1 MKGTQGGLFG
11 DTAAREYFGVGC
23 KPVWGRRGTWRFQ
36 SWCNPYCK
44 NYSKVIL
51 RYIPSVLMKDATES
65 FDKYIVDMPTC
76 RYVGAL
82 GCRSIRERLRVLNIM
97 LKMMKREQSRLEVGA
112 RDVEPGGMSGCEVGF
127 LWPSSRMVYRCAA
140 WQACRSL
147 VGDSNDKAGGHSNVT
162 TTLAGVRTHT
172 YKCVHLVGEFKF
184 YCGNHLER
192 LTALNKGIS
201 AALKKK
207 TVLERRLTA

>member
-1 MKGTQGGLFG
+1 MKGTQGGLFE

-23 KPVWGRRGTWRFQ
+23 RPVWGRRGTWKFLP
-36 SWCNPYCK
+36 WCNSFCK
-44 NYSKVIL
+44 NYSKIIVKGIS
-51 RYIPSVLMKDATES
+51 RVLMKSATEP
-65 FDKYIVDMPTC
+65 FDKYVIDMPTC
-76 RYVGAL
+76 RYAGAID
-82 GCRSIRERLRVLNIM
+82 CRPIRERLRVLNIM

-112 RDVEPGGMSGCEVGF
+112 RDVKPGGMSGCEVGF

-147 VGDSNDKAGGHSNVT
+147 VGDPNDKAGGHSNVT
-162 TTLAGVRTHT
+162 TTLACVRTNT
-172 YKCVHLVGEFKF
+172 YKCVHLVGESKLH
-184 YCGNHLER
+184 CGNPLER
-192 LTALNKGIS
+192 WTALNKGIA